1 MVLDC
6 LALDQLLARSYRVII
21 WPCQD
26 CLLEYTIKHVSV
38 AVRGEKKNN
47 NKKQQFFIYFLLHDR
62 KPSISYLFLYKGSK
76 MKTTITILAL

>member
-38 AVRGEKKNN
+38 AVRVEKKTTIKNN
-47 NKKQQFFIYFLLHDR
+47 NFLFIFYYMNESLQ
-62 KPSISYLFLYKGSK
+62 YLICFSTKEVK
-76 MKTTITILAL
+76 

>member
-21 WPCQD
+21 WRCQD

-38 AVRGEKKNN
+38 AVRGEKKTTIKNN
-47 NKKQQFFIYFLLHDR
+47 NFLFIFYYMIESLQ
-62 KPSISYLFLYKGSK
+62 YLICFSTKEVK
-76 MKTTITILAL
+76 

>member
-38 AVRGEKKNN
+38 AVRGEKKTTIKNN
-47 NKKQQFFIYFLLHDR
+47 NFLFIFYYMIESLQYIICFST
-62 KPSISYLFLYKGSK
+62 KEVK
-76 MKTTITILAL
+76 

>member
-38 AVRGEKKNN
+38 AVRGEKKTTIKNN
-47 NKKQQFFIYFLLHDR
+47 NFLFIFYYMIESLQ
-62 KPSISYLFLYKGSK
+62 YLICFSTKEVK
-76 MKTTITILAL
+76 